1 MSEIKEIQNIIKPNE
16 VMLVADS
23 LTGQV
28 AANVAKEFKNTVNVS
43 GIVLTRSDGDGRGG
57 AALSMKH
64 VADVPVKFLGVGEK
78 IDNLEVFHPDRVA
91 NRILGKGDIVSLVEK
106 LLKI

>member
-1 MSEIKEIQNIIKPNE
+1 MDRKLLLFDTGRRTQIDFQMMSEIKEIENIINPTE

-43 GIVLTRSDGDGRGG
+43 
-57 AALSMKH
+57 
-64 VADVPVKFLGVGEK
+64 
-78 IDNLEVFHPDRVA
+78 
-91 NRILGKGDIVSLVEK
+91 NRFN
-106 LLKI
+106 